1 MHLTNYAINKKS
13 KNFEK
18 TDDDNASKR
27 TIASVMNEIEEMF
40 GVERSVIWN
49 DIKDIINKTIITV
62 QPELSHI
69 YRACQSN
76 DPLGWM
82 CFQILGFDIL
92 LDKNL
97 KPWLIEVNSSPSY
110 NMDAAIDRNVKMNL
124 IKDTFQILKAN
135 FTPKSRVLAM
145 EKLETKWWELWKR
158 LQVLK
163 SKDLVGKSPKEK
175 KEIITETNEKE

>member
-1 MHLTNYAINKKS
+1 
-13 KNFEK
+13 
-18 TDDDNASKR
+18 
-27 TIASVMNEIEEMF
+27 
-40 GVERSVIWN
+40 
-49 DIKDIINKTIITV
+49 
-62 QPELSHI
+62 
-69 YRACQSN
+69 
-76 DPLGWM
+76 M

-145 EKLETKWWELWKR
+145 EKLETK
-158 LQVLK
+158 
-163 SKDLVGKSPKEK
+163 
-175 KEIITETNEKE
+175 